1 MAQED
6 EYIDSLISDVLSSPG
21 YKDLS
26 EEKKLSIKEK
36 LEDHFQSLVID
47 TTLNRLTKD
56 QMQELK
62 KVMEEDES
70 KMEEK
75 MEEFAST
82 IPLLAADIESRLDQE
97 VEALKR
103 LEGGSDQE

>member
-1 MAQED
+1 
-6 EYIDSLISDVLSSPG
+6 
-21 YKDLS
+21 
-26 EEKKLSIKEK
+26 
-36 LEDHFQSLVID
+36 
-47 TTLNRLTKD
+47 
-56 QMQELK
+56 MQELK

-103 LEGGSDQE
+103 LEGGLNQE